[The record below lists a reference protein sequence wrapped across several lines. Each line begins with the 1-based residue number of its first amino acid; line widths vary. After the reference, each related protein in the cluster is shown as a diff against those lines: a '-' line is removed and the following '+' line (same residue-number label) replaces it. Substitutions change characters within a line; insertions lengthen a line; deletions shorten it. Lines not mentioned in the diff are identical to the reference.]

1 MISFPHNDDELLRR
15 LLSGEAVTEDIDAL
29 AARAADDRELASRVS
44 RELAFSELLRQ
55 ALVPDLPTAEAKF
68 EAALESAS
76 LNHADCLDRIREGN
90 ASVYECERVAKVLW
104 ESPEAARELRRD
116 LAKDEWFRE
125 AISDSR
131 SEAAFLLSL
140 ETRMWAETKKDH
152 FVDDFARRLEQETSA
167 PVVYEA
173 VVPENVVAFPSRRL
187 RTVFRVAAAAAVLA
201 FGVFVVVQVS
211 GPRGPVA
218 ASLVKASRDV
228 VWSEGASP
236 NGDGTLRPGLYELRS
251 GVVALRMNGGSE
263 LTVQAPARFEVGED
277 ASTEVIAGLALAR
290 NHGDESG
297 GELRSRGLT
306 FSDSAGFIG
315 IDARSEAVTE
325 AVVFEGDGGVC
336 LTDSGK
342 CRELNQFEA
351 VKADHRREKLVDVP
365 YNPSAFSKAWA
376 LMAGVEDNLGPV
388 RVELPG
394 SIISAAGGAE
404 GEVRVYVENEAFRPA
419 GSLEVDR
426 IVAGEFAKAQPNDGQ
441 ALVAK
446 GELRSYLLQLTP
458 SEKKDS
464 GEVVET
470 SLTFDHPVVGVIFSS
485 DRLENSDA
493 TVGAS
498 FAEIESLPR
507 RGLDSGGDEILLS
520 EDRRTLNL
528 RFRGD
533 GAEAEQVR
541 VLVALK

>member
-1 MISFPHNDDELLRR
+1 MISSPQNDDELLRR
-15 LLSGEAVTEDIDAL
+15 LLSGDADGGVL
-29 AARAADDRELASRVS
+29 AELATRAGSDAGLASRVS

-55 ALVPDLPTAEAKF
+55 ALSADLPTAESKF
-68 EAALESAS
+68 EAALESSS
-76 LNHADCLDRIREGN
+76 LGHADFVDRVREGS
-90 ASVYECERVAKVLW
+90 ASVYECDQVAKALW
-104 ESPEAARELRRD
+104 ESPEAARAFRRD
-116 LAKDEWFRE
+116 LAKDEWLRQ

-131 SEAAFLLSL
+131 SEEAFLLSL
-140 ETRMWAETKKDH
+140 ETRMWAETRKDH
-152 FVDDFARRLEQETSA
+152 FVDDFAKRLEQEISA
-167 PVVYEA
+167 PVVFEPE
-173 VVPENVVAFPSRRL
+173 VPANVIAFPSRRT
-187 RTVFRVAAAAAVLA
+187 RTLFRVAAAAAVLTFGA
-201 FGVFVVVQVS
+201 FVAVQLT
-211 GPRGPVA
+211 GPRGPVS
-218 ASLVKASRDV
+218 ASVVKSSRDV

-236 NGDGTLRPGLYELRS
+236 NGDGTLRPGMYELRS

-277 ASTEVIAGLALAR
+277 ASTEVINGIALAR
-290 NHGDESG
+290 NKGADSG

-315 IDARSEAVTE
+315 IDARSEGATE
-325 AVVFEGDGGVC
+325 AIVIQGGGGVC

-342 CRELNQFEA
+342 CRELSQFEA
-351 VKADHRREKLVDVP
+351 IKADHRREKLVDVP
-365 YNPSAFSKAWA
+365 YNPRAFSKAWA

-394 SIISAAGGAE
+394 SVISAAGGAE
-404 GEVRVYVENEAFRPA
+404 GEVRVFVENEAFRPA
-419 GSLEVDR
+419 GRLEVDR
-426 IVAGEFAKAQPNDGQ
+426 VVAGSFAKAERNDGQ

-458 SEKKDS
+458 AEKTAT

-493 TVGAS
+493 TVGAA
-498 FAEIESLPR
+498 FAELESPR
-507 RGLDSGGDEILLS
+507 RGLDSGSDEILLS

-528 RFRGD
+528 RFHGD
-533 GAEAEQVR
+533 GSEAEQVR

>member
-15 LLSGEAVTEDIDAL
+15 LLGGDAAGEDIDAL
-29 AARAADDRELASRVS
+29 AARATTDPALAARVAK
-44 RELAFSELLRQ
+44 ELAFSEMLRQ
-55 ALVPDLPTAEAKF
+55 ALAPDLPTAESKF
-68 EAALESAS
+68 EAALETYS
-76 LNHADCLDRIREGN
+76 LTHPDRIDRILEGSAN
-90 ASVYECERVAKVLW
+90 VWECDQVAKSLW
-104 ESPEAARELRRD
+104 ESAEAARELRRD
-116 LAKDEWFRE
+116 LARDEWFRQ

-131 SEAAFLLSL
+131 SEEAFLLSL

-152 FVDDFARRLEQETSA
+152 FVDDFAKRLEQEISA
-167 PVVYEA
+167 PVVYEPA
-173 VVPENVVAFPSRRL
+173 TADNVIAFPSRKT
-187 RTVFRVAAAAAVLA
+187 RTLFRVAAVAAVLT
-201 FGVFVVVQVS
+201 FGAFVVVQLT
-211 GPRGPVA
+211 GPRGPV
-218 ASLVKASRDV
+218 SGSVVKASRDV

-236 NGDGTLRPGLYELRS
+236 RDDGTLSPGMYELRS

-277 ASTEVIAGLALAR
+277 ASAEVINGIALAR
-290 NHGDESG
+290 NKGADSG

-306 FSDSAGFIG
+306 FADSAGFIG
-315 IDARSEAVTE
+315 IDARSEGATE
-325 AVVFEGDGGVC
+325 AIVIQGGGGVC
-336 LTDSGK
+336 LTESGK
-342 CRELNQFEA
+342 CRELSQFEA

-365 YNPSAFSKAWA
+365 YNPRAFSKAWA

-394 SIISAAGGAE
+394 SIVSAAGGAE
-404 GEVRVYVENEAFRPA
+404 GEVRVFVENEAFRPA
-419 GSLEVDR
+419 GKLEVDR
-426 IVAGEFAKAQPNDGQ
+426 IVAGSFAKAEPNDGQ
-441 ALVAK
+441 SLVAK

-458 SEKKDS
+458 AEKKVS

-493 TVGAS
+493 TVGAA
-498 FAEIESLPR
+498 FAELESPR
-507 RGLDSGGDEILLS
+507 RGLDSGSDEILLS

-528 RFRGD
+528 RFHGD
-533 GAEAEQVR
+533 GSEAEQVR